1 MIIGIL
7 PAIRMI
13 LIVVVVTVIAGGLYY
28 VINLKADLATSEAN
42 NRQLTDATREQNLL
56 IEQMKQDVTAIQ
68 QANADL
74 QAQTERQRRDVEA
87 LSSKFSK
94 RDFGAL
100 AAERPEA
107 VERSVNRGTKNA
119 LRCLELAAGAPLTDE
134 EKRAKTP
141 MEANRECP
149 NLIDRN
155 YAAPGP

>member
-1 MIIGIL
+1 
-7 PAIRMI
+7 MI
-13 LIVVVVTVIAGGLYY
+13 LIVVVVTIIAGGLYY

-42 NRQLTDATREQNLL
+42 NRELVAATREQNML
-56 IEQMKQDVTAIQ
+56 IEQMKRDVTAIQ

-74 QAQTERQRRDVEA
+74 QGQAERQRRDVEA

-107 VERSVNRGTKNA
+107 VEKSVNRGTKNA
-119 LRCLELAAGAPLTDE
+119 LRCLELAAGAPLTAE
-134 EKRAKTP
+134 EKQAKTP

>member
-1 MIIGIL
+1 
-7 PAIRMI
+7 MI
-13 LIVVVVTVIAGGLYY
+13 LVVVVVAIISGGLYY

-42 NRQLTDATREQNLL
+42 NRELVSATREQMKL
-56 IEQMKQDVTAIQ
+56 IEQMKRDVTAIQ

-74 QAQTERQRRDVEA
+74 RGQAERQRRDVEA

-107 VERSVNRGTKNA
+107 VERAVNRSTRNA
-119 LRCLELAAGAPLTDE
+119 LRCLELAAGAPLTDQ
-134 EKRAKTP
+134 EKQAKTP

>member
-13 LIVVVVTVIAGGLYY
+13 LIVVVVAIIAGGLWY

-42 NRQLTDATREQNLL
+42 ARQLVEATREQNLL
-56 IEQMKQDVTAIQ
+56 IEQMKRDVTAIQ
-68 QANADL
+68 QANTDL
-74 QAQTERQRRDVEA
+74 QAQAERQRRDVEA

-119 LRCLELAAGAPLTDE
+119 LRCLELAAGAPLTDQ
-134 EKRAKTP
+134 EKQAKTP

-155 YAAPGP
+155 YSAPSP

>member
-1 MIIGIL
+1 MILGIL

-13 LIVVVVTVIAGGLYY
+13 LIVVVVAIIAGGLWY

-42 NRQLTDATREQNLL
+42 NRELVAATREQMML
-56 IEQMKQDVTAIQ
+56 IEQMKRDVTAIQ

-119 LRCLELAAGAPLTDE
+119 LRCMELAAGAALTE
-134 EKRAKTP
+134 AEKAAKTP

-149 NLIDRN
+149 SLIDSD
-155 YAAPGP
+155 YTAPAR